1 MNKTNHTDEILR
13 MEYIEEPFTS
23 LIEDDF
29 NKSLDRLR
37 DNYHNLPISTIQTI
51 LNLAHN
57 V

>member
-1 MNKTNHTDEILR
+1 MNKINHTDEILR
-13 MEYIEEPFTS
+13 MEDIEEPLTS
-23 LIEDDF
+23 LMEEDF
-29 NKSLDRLR
+29 HKSLDRLR

>member
-1 MNKTNHTDEILR
+1 MNKINNTDEILR
-13 MEYIEEPFTS
+13 MEDIEEPFTS